1 MKKNT
6 KKVATITVFFAWKP
20 MFLKHGKFSA
30 QVEHNFPGNMAAGAD
45 VMAQRATLQDFKSWR
60 FLLLK
65 RR

>member
-1 MKKNT
+1 
-6 KKVATITVFFAWKP
+6 
-20 MFLKHGKFSA
+20 MFLKHGNFSA